1 MSEEVK
7 HIKAGSYVLYKDQ
20 PFQVKKNQIV
30 VTGTH
35 SHTKNRLDMK
45 GVFSDQNESIVF
57 PPHERLEILEILRK
71 KAQIISKSPR
81 LQIMD
86 MVSYETVDAEADEK
100 LLNELNEG
108 DEVTYIEFNNARKV
122 LEKRS

>member
-7 HIKAGSYVLYKDQ
+7 HIRSGVYILYKGQ

-57 PPHERLEILEILRK
+57 PPHERLEILDIMRK
-71 KAQIISKSPR
+71 KAQIISKSAG

-86 MVSYETVDAEADEK
+86 LVSYETVDAEADD
-100 LLNELNEG
+100 ELMSELSEG